1 MESLTLHM
9 MNTEFYVE
17 VPSASDKWKEYVTN
31 WLSYVAN
38 EWSRFIPNNELDQI
52 NQLSVGN
59 TLKINPL
66 LYDCL
71 KKANEYYKQT
81 DGLFSPYLK
90 KQIENQ
96 GYVQSFLFITDKQL
110 IQNEESLDKI
120 VKNPIHFLENYEIV
134 KIANHQIDLGG
145 FAKGYAVDHIKK
157 WLKDQEFSYGIVD
170 GGGDIALWSNGEKE
184 WTIGIA
190 DPFNEESIGSIKV
203 KNGAIATSS
212 KVYRSWIYQN
222 ELKHHIL
229 NGQTGKVAKTN
240 LLQVT
245 VVTDSLY
252 QSEVGAKLCFLMDEQ
267 QLNQWFDDRGWHV
280 ARFIVDEDETTKW
293 IKTGDGENV

>member
-17 VPSASDKWKEYVTN
+17 VPSSSDNWKERVTN

-52 NQLSVGN
+52 NQLSVGKK
-59 TLKINPL
+59 LKINSL

-71 KKANEYYKQT
+71 KKANEYYEQT

-90 KQIENQ
+90 NQIENQ
-96 GYVQSFLFITDKQL
+96 GYVQSFPFKKGKGESQD
-110 IQNEESLDKI
+110 EENLNQI
-120 VKNPIHFLENYEIV
+120 VKNPIHFLENHEIV
-134 KIANHQIDLGG
+134 KTANQQIDLGG
-145 FAKGYAVDHIKK
+145 FAKGYAVEHIKK
-157 WLKDQEFSYGIVD
+157 WLQDQGFPYGIVD
-170 GGGDIALWSNGEKE
+170 GGGDMTLWSNGEKE

-190 DPFNEESIGSIKV
+190 DPFNGENIGRIRI

-212 KVYRSWIYQN
+212 RVYRSWVYQN
-222 ELKHHIL
+222 EEKHHIL
-229 NGQTGKVAKTN
+229 NGQTGKVAETN
-240 LLQVT
+240 VLQAT
-245 VVTDSLY
+245 VVTNSLY

-267 QLNQWFDDRGWHV
+267 QLNQWFEKSGWLV
-280 ARFIVDEDETTKW
+280 ARFIVNKDEATKW
-293 IKTGDGENV
+293 IKTGDGKHV